1 MTDTQQIAQRFNR
14 QKDTYA
20 QVGHIQQHVA
30 IGLAQKVFE
39 TCPQAHTIADFGAGT
54 GFVSQQLSHHYPK
67 QAIIAL
73 DIAAQK
79 LAATQTIAGVLPVCA
94 DAQTKVLRSDC
105 LDVAVSSLMLQ
116 WLAHPS
122 QGIAAMRHA
131 LKPQG
136 HLFLATFGAHTLHEL
151 RQSWAQVDGG
161 AHVNTFQE
169 ADDLNQLLLKA
180 DFF

>member
-54 GFVSQQLSHHYPK
+54 GFVSQQSHHYPK

-73 DIAAQK
+73 DIAAQNWPQPK
-79 LAATQTIAGVLPVCA
+79 PLPVCSPFVPMPKPICV
-94 DAQTKVLRSDC
+94 QTV
-105 LDVAVSSLMLQ
+105 
-116 WLAHPS
+116 
-122 QGIAAMRHA
+122 
-131 LKPQG
+131 
-136 HLFLATFGAHTLHEL
+136 
-151 RQSWAQVDGG
+151 
-161 AHVNTFQE
+161 
-169 ADDLNQLLLKA
+169 
-180 DFF
+180 